1 MVNISLFQ
9 ELHFVC
15 EFAVP
20 LIFINFTHAENRYLV
35 QGSGQLPR

>member
-20 LIFINFTHAENRYLV
+20 LIFINLSYAEN
-35 QGSGQLPR
+35 